1 MGLQISVC
9 KFKLL
14 IFFYDYVN
22 KSQGGNKGFSHVIT
36 MSRCIFRVDLK
47 EKINL
52 STQSQDNG
60 ELQFHS
66 GCAYL
71 VVK

>member
-1 MGLQISVC
+1 M
-9 KFKLL
+9 
-14 IFFYDYVN
+14 
-22 KSQGGNKGFSHVIT
+22 
-36 MSRCIFRVDLK
+36 MSRYIFRIDLK

-52 STQSQDNG
+52 STQSQDNS

-71 VVK
+71 VVKRR

>member
-9 KFKLL
+9 KFRLL
-14 IFFYDYVN
+14 LFFNDYVN
-22 KSQGGNKGFSHVIT
+22 KSQGENKGFSHVIM

-47 EKINL
+47 EKINF
-52 STQSQDNG
+52 SSWSQGNG
-60 ELQFHS
+60 KLQFHS
-66 GCAYL
+66 GYACL